1 MMKSRLHR
9 GSALIAALII
19 IGVLAL
25 VTVATLQLA
34 NISKQSATKD
44 ARRLSQT
51 SCVEAARQY
60 LLSRLRLI
68 GPNPTTLVLNQTVA
82 LEAGNRTLYT
92 GHVRTT
98 DANGRPNTTVL
109 PVISSVVAL
118 PVTLVSNS
126 SAKAR
131 DIANGIGRATT
142 GGASYR
148 VVVACSDPLAGDVEM
163 EFTFKYGL

>member
-1 MMKSRLHR
+1 MTRNNQR

-34 NISKQSATKD
+34 NISKQSSAND

-60 LLSRLRLI
+60 VLSRLRLV
-68 GPNPTTLVLNQTVA
+68 GQPPTSITLDKTVS
-82 LEAGNRTLYT
+82 LESGDRKMRT
-92 GHVRTT
+92 GHI
-98 DANGRPNTTVL
+98 GNTAIVQSVMAV
-109 PVISSVVAL
+109 PSSM
-118 PVTLVSNS
+118 VSNNN
-126 SAKAR
+126 AKSR
-131 DIANGIGRATT
+131 DISNIIGTPTT
-142 GGASYR
+142 GGSAYR
-148 VVVACSDPLAGDVEM
+148 VVVACSDPLAGDMEM

>member
-1 MMKSRLHR
+1 MRKNER

-34 NISKQSATKD
+34 NISKQSSAND

-60 LLSRLRLI
+60 VLSRLRLV
-68 GPNPTTLVLNQTVA
+68 GQSPTSITLDQAVA
-82 LEAGNRTLYT
+82 VESGQRKMRT
-92 GHVRTT
+92 GHV
-98 DANGRPNTTVL
+98 GNTAV
-109 PVISSVVAL
+109 VQSVMAV
-118 PVTLVSNS
+118 PSRLVSNS
-126 SAKAR
+126 NAKAR
-131 DIANGIGRATT
+131 DISNIIGTPTT
-142 GGASYR
+142 GGSAYR
-148 VVVACSDPLAGDVEM
+148 VVVACSDPLAGDMEM